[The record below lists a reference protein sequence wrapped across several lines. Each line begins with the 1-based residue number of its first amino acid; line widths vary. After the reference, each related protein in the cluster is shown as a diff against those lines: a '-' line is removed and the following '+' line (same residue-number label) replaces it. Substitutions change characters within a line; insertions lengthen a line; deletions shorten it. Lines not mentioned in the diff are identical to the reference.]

1 MVKTFCRM
9 RDLVAHD
16 KHEYQKLQKD
26 IDQKNSEVAELSRTK
41 EKLSS
46 LVETL
51 EEQIADLQEQVLLY
65 SYI

>member
-1 MVKTFCRM
+1 M

-26 IDQKNSEVAELSRTK
+26 LDQKKSEVAELSRTK

-51 EEQIADLQEQVLLY
+51 EEQIADLQEQVRKMTLLFFN
-65 SYI
+65 